1 MVPPGEARSGRLLVR
16 FAQALSLSA
25 LCLWIVM
32 LWVPVAAS
40 PEDTSEEPQPPR
52 IIVTALGGPP
62 FDLDEARGSMV
73 LVAAGV
79 LICAAASPLLTVRSR
94 PDSHPWPDVVGRLW
108 SVGNLFLSVCVFLV
122 SADMLANMPTFMWDA
137 VDDRG
142 RPVFGIVVA
151 EPALGA
157 VLWAIGGLS
166 LLAAGVCGLL
176 GEVRRRKAAPAHCA
190 NARITPWPRGNRTH
204 RLAQRLPWVALACW
218 VLMIWVPL
226 FDSGD
231 HGDDRLTVT
240 SFGRVPFDLADRTP
254 GVILPWVVV
263 LACAATAKRFDT
275 FAHWPLLSVAVGVG
289 LFIQQATM
297 VIDLPRERVE
307 STDATGETLSA
318 IIVGYPSAGHYLW
331 TIGCWALIAAGICGL
346 LSDRR
351 RIDRQMQRQA
361 QRPTKKINRRRQRK
375 LQQWAR
381 LLPFTAVGVWTV
393 TVFVPVVDSFNDD
406 GPRIR
411 VTSLGEWTI
420 DDGGDVDLFFLIIW
434 ALVVAIAALGAAFAP
449 ARWWDVTAV
458 IIAALI
464 VLVLFSYLVS
474 PPVLM
479 WDGQLPDGTPT
490 GGMEV
495 GRPSFGFGLWLIGAA
510 ALVAAGICGLL
521 TQTKCVRPAVQGPP
535 AGGV

>member
-1 MVPPGEARSGRLLVR
+1 
-16 FAQALSLSA
+16 
-25 LCLWIVM
+25 M
-32 LWVPVAAS
+32 LWVPVVAS
-40 PEDTSEEPQPPR
+40 PEDTSEAPQPPR

-73 LVAAGV
+73 LVAVGV
-79 LICAAASPLLTVRSR
+79 LVCAAASLLLTVRSW
-94 PDSHPWPDVVGRLW
+94 PDSHPWPDVVRRLW
-108 SVGNLFLSVCVFLV
+108 SVGTLFLSVCVFLV
-122 SADMLANMPTFMWDA
+122 LADMLANMPTIMWDA

-142 RPVFGIVVA
+142 RSVFGMVVA

-176 GEVRRRKAAPAHCA
+176 GDARRRKTAPAHFA
-190 NARITPWPRGNRTH
+190 NARITPWPHGNRTH

-240 SFGRVPFDLADRTP
+240 SFGRVPFDLADLTP
-254 GVILPWVVV
+254 GVILPWVIV
-263 LACAATAKRFDT
+263 LVCAATAKRFDT
-275 FAHWPLLSVAVGVG
+275 IAHWPLLSVAVGVG

-297 VIDLPRERVE
+297 VIDLPRERIE
-307 STDATGETLSA
+307 STDAAGESLSA

-331 TIGCWALIAAGICGL
+331 TIGCLALIAAGICGL

-351 RIDRQMQRQA
+351 RIDRKLQRQA
-361 QRPTKKINRRRQRK
+361 QRPPKKINRRRQRK
-375 LQQWAR
+375 LQRWAR
-381 LLPFTAVGVWTV
+381 LLPFTAVAVWIATI
-393 TVFVPVVDSFNDD
+393 FVPVVDSFNDD

-434 ALVVAIAALGAAFAP
+434 ALVVAIAALGPAFAL
-449 ARWWDVTAV
+449 ARWWGVTAV
-458 IIAALI
+458 LIAALL
-464 VLVLFSYLVS
+464 VLVLFSYLLI

-495 GRPSFGFGLWLIGAA
+495 GRPSFGFGLWLVGAA
-510 ALVAAGICGLL
+510 ALVAAGSCGLC
-521 TQTKCVRPAVQGPP
+521 TQTKRPRPPVQGPS